1 MTNPL
6 RPPTYRDIAAKAGF
20 SVAAV
25 SLALRDDPRISAPV
39 RKRIREVAEE
49 LGYRPNP
56 LLAAYQASVRAQKP
70 TKFQAVL
77 GWINDWPDEEVWQR
91 PYMKPL
97 LDGARARAS
106 ELGYQMNEIWV
117 PNIREDDPAGNFKRW
132 ERILSARGIHGVV
145 LPYMYRQHHCM
156 LPWINFSVV
165 SVGKHHS
172 LIDES
177 QIPIPEN
184 FEHHRV
190 SPDYAFNMRLAVK
203 RLRDAGC
210 RRIGLAVGPFLD
222 AETDHA
228 YSASFSW
235 LWLKWPVKER
245 IPILFSDDI
254 KTVKAWAMK
263 HRPDAVICSHS
274 DIRIALDR
282 ARLKIPTDTRLVHL
296 GVASDV
302 EDWSGVDR
310 RMPLLGSAA
319 VDMVTAHLQ
328 RNERGEPPYAKEMV
342 IEGVWVE
349 GKT

>member
-1 MTNPL
+1 MTDPL

-25 SLALRDDPRISAPV
+25 SLALRDDSRISAPV

-77 GWINDWPDEEVWQR
+77 GWINDWPNEEVWQR

-117 PNIREDDPAGNFKRW
+117 PNICEDDPAGNFKRW

-145 LPYMYRQHHCM
+145 LPYLYRQHHCM

-165 SVGKHHS
+165 ILGKHHS
-172 LIDES
+172 LVEES
-177 QIPIPEN
+177 RIQIPDN

-190 SPDYAFNMRLAVK
+190 SSDYAFNLRLALTK
-203 RLRDAGC
+203 LRDAGC
-210 RRIGLAVGPFLD
+210 RRIGLALGPFHD

-228 YSASFSW
+228 YSAMFIWSG
-235 LWLKWPVKER
+235 LKWPAKER
-245 IPILFSDDI
+245 VPILFSDKVRD
-254 KTVKAWAMK
+254 VKAWAIK
-263 HRPDAVICSHS
+263 HRPDAVVCSHS
-274 DIRIALDR
+274 DIRVGLKEAGLD
-282 ARLKIPTDTRLVHL
+282 IPGDTRLVHMS
-296 GVASDV
+296 VAPDV
-302 EDWSGVDR
+302 RDWSGIDR

-319 VDMVTAHLQ
+319 VDMVTSHLQ
-328 RNERGEPPYAKEMV
+328 RNERGVPPYAKEMV